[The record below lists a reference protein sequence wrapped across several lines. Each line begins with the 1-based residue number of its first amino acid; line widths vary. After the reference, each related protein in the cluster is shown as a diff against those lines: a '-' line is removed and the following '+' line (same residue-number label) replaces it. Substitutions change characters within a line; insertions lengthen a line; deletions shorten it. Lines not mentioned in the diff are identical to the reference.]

1 MVTSEQ
7 LIARYP
13 AMTGLS
19 ETRFNLFL
27 QDAIGFM
34 GDIEFRWCNF
44 YDSAQAAL
52 IAHLVE
58 TNGGVDGGA
67 ELDAGAGPVVRTDV
81 DDVEVEYA
89 GKVWDSI
96 SPNDAWLYSTSYG
109 VTYLQYR
116 RMAFAGPR
124 VV

>member
-13 AMTGLS
+13 AMAGLS
-19 ETRFNLFL
+19 DARFNVFL
-27 QDAIGFM
+27 QDSIGFM
-34 GDIEFRWCNF
+34 GDIESRWCNF

-52 IAHLVE
+52 IAHLIE
-58 TNGGVDGGA
+58 TNGGVDGGGA
-67 ELDAGAGPVVRTDV
+67 LDAGAGPVVRTDV

-89 GKVWDSI
+89 SGVWNGI
-96 SPNDAWLYSTSYG
+96 SPNDTWLYSTPYG
-109 VTYLQYR
+109 IAYLQYR

-124 VV
+124 IV